1 MLEDRRKERLR
12 FRSWH
17 RGTREM
23 DLILGRFADA
33 YLPQFTPRQLDEYE
47 QLLGY
52 NDPDLYNWI
61 TAAQP
66 VPDEQKL
73 SVLDLLISFKPAS
86 FA

>member
-1 MLEDRRKERLR
+1 MTSEDNTITRKRLI

-33 YLPQFTPRQLDEYE
+33 HVSAFNERQLEQYE
-47 QLLGY
+47 QILTC

-61 TAAQP
+61 TGQEP
-66 VPDEQKL
+66 VPANMLGPVLEKL
-73 SVLDLLISFKPAS
+73 LDIGR
-86 FA
+86 